1 MQVDIDS
8 DALSML
14 VIAAVTSWIK
24 SRVNSG
30 ADSANFSLRF
40 TTNAMGSPEMN
51 PASEDVRKV
60 NIMKNASRTFTCNDR
75 TFVVLE
81 VVANCPKE
89 GIRSDTEFL
98 VVVIN
103 TK

>member
-1 MQVDIDS
+1 
-8 DALSML
+8 ML

-24 SRVNSG
+24 SRVNWG
-30 ADSANFSLRF
+30 ANSASFSLRF

-51 PASEDVRKV
+51 PASENVRKN
-60 NIMKNASRTFTCNDR
+60 NIMGNTSRTFACNDR
-75 TFVVLE
+75 TLVVFE

-89 GIRSDTEFL
+89 GIRSDPEFL
-98 VVVIN
+98 VIVIN

>member
-1 MQVDIDS
+1 
-8 DALSML
+8 ML
-14 VIAAVTSWIK
+14 VIAAVTSSIK

-30 ADSANFSLRF
+30 ADSASFSLRF

-51 PASEDVRKV
+51 PASEDVRKD
-60 NIMKNASRTFTCNDR
+60 NIVGNASQTFACNDW
-75 TFVVLE
+75 TLVVLK

-89 GIRSDTEFL
+89 GIRSDPEFL
-98 VVVIN
+98 VIVIN